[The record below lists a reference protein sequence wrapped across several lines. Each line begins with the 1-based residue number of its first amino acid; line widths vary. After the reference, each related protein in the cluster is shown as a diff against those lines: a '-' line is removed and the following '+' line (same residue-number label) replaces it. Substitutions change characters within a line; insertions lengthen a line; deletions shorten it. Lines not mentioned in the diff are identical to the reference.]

1 MYRSQ
6 VCITPLRM
14 LLKKETDRR
23 SFALINMLMDHE
35 KEENGR
41 VRDKQVFWK
50 LFLSG
55 GRGGGNS
62 KIISCRGKW
71 D

>member
-55 GRGGGNS
+55 AGGGGVTA
-62 KIISCRGKW
+62 K
-71 D
+71 